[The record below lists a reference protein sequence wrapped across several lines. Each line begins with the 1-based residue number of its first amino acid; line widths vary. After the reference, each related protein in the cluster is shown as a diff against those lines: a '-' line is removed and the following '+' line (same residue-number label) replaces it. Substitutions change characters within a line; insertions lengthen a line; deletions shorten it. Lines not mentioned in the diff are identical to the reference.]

1 MTFIMS
7 DDEVLSVA
15 IAGVP
20 KVAEFIAGVPMEHR
34 SRARD
39 AAEQSYLQVAHTLGY
54 QDAEAQQW
62 VSALMARLRLDE
74 SYCKL
79 RMFFSHTHI
88 AKVRT
93 YRSADAREPAEQSR

>member
-34 SRARD
+34 SRALD
-39 AAEQSYLQVAHTLGY
+39 AAEQSYLQTAHALGY
-54 QDAEAQQW
+54 QDVEAQQW
-62 VSALMARLRLDE
+62 VSAVMARLRLDE
-74 SYCKL
+74 SDYKL
-79 RMFFSHTHI
+79 RMFVSPPT
-88 AKVRT
+88 
-93 YRSADAREPAEQSR
+93 SPS

>member
-20 KVAEFIAGVPMEHR
+20 KIAEFIARVPTKDR
-34 SRARD
+34 SRALD
-39 AAEQSYLQVAHTLGY
+39 AAEQSYLQTAHNLGY

-62 VSALMARLRLDE
+62 VSAVMARLRLDE
-74 SYCKL
+74 SDYKL
-79 RMFFSHTHI
+79 RMFAAPPTSP
-88 AKVRT
+88 
-93 YRSADAREPAEQSR
+93 S

>member
-7 DDEVLSVA
+7 DDEVLSIA

-34 SRARD
+34 SRALD
-39 AAEQSYLQVAHTLGY
+39 AAEQSYLQTAHTLGY

-62 VSALMARLRLDE
+62 VSAVMARLRLRRERLQATDV
-74 SYCKL
+74 
-79 RMFFSHTHI
+79 FFSTDI
-88 AKVRT
+88 AKLTT
-93 YRSADAREPAEQSR
+93 YRSADAREPAEQGR

>member
-34 SRARD
+34 SRALD
-39 AAEQSYLQVAHTLGY
+39 AAEQSYLQTAHIWATKTLRPNNGFR
-54 QDAEAQQW
+54 Q
-62 VSALMARLRLDE
+62 
-74 SYCKL
+74 
-79 RMFFSHTHI
+79 
-88 AKVRT
+88 
-93 YRSADAREPAEQSR
+93 